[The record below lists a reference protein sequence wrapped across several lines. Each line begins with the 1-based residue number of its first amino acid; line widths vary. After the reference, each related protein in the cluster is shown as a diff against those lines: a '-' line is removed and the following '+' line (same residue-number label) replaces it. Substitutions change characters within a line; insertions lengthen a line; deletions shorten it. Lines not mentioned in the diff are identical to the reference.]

1 MLRKQPNGES
11 IRLDWYSNSGIKL
24 KHPAVDRFMS
34 KPIGREV
41 FWFELISLIDV
52 SCKNCA
58 MIQNLFEINILT
70 FFSDRE
76 IEELFQ
82 IIDKDN
88 NGKITKSEL
97 SKFFKSHRCKYSSK
111 QISQY
116 VKKIDQDGDGKI
128 TLMEL
133 KAALK
138 GCG

>member
-1 MLRKQPNGES
+1 MDDG
-11 IRLDWYSNSGIKL
+11 
-24 KHPAVDRFMS
+24 
-34 KPIGREV
+34 
-41 FWFELISLIDV
+41 
-52 SCKNCA
+52 
-58 MIQNLFEINILT
+58 
-70 FFSDRE
+70 E
-76 IEELFQ
+76 IEELFR

-138 GCG
+138 RSD